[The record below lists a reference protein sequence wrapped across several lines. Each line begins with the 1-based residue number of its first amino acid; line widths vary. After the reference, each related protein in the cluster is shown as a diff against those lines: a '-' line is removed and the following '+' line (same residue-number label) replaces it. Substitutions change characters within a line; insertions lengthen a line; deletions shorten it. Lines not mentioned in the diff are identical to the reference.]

1 MYDVSHDNTVSK
13 QDLTTLLNHI
23 PKETLQLLGSLSR
36 DNVDNESRER
46 EDSLSYSQKAA
57 AGEYDYVDY
66 YTNHDMVERAF
77 AECDLNHE
85 GRLTYEEFKMWV
97 QRTPTVM
104 DYIESILPYNG
115 PKDHREHHDKK
126 ETLPHMRR
134 ISSRFTVNGPVRN
147 SSSVHDLAGDIFNHS
162 TSTHKPRSTSIS
174 GRASSVSGA
183 ATPRNGSLS
192 PLPSGSSTPN
202 PSQVRHSYSFNGQ
215 VVDALQKVGSNL
227 ERHDSTSSEHFD
239 LPDVD
244 EAIRQL
250 LIQALELSQNEALRD
265 GINNLLENNLGG
277 GVIMPGRTYSSE
289 VCIYSTTG
297 PCCCDEA
304 VTDYSFDVLRVL
316 AGYDS
321 NLVGCCLV
329 LSSTTRSTARS
340 CRWRRICGRR
350 ASPCSTSWAS
360 DTTCCPATACTTT
373 RTRATSDPEVPN

>member
-36 DNVDNESRER
+36 DNADHESRER
-46 EDSLSYSQKAA
+46 EDSLTYSQKVA

-66 YTNHDMVERAF
+66 YTNHDMVEKAF

-134 ISSRFTVNGPVRN
+134 ISSRFTVNGLGPSARN

-202 PSQVRHSYSFNGQ
+202 PNPSHSHMRHSFSFNGQ
-215 VVDALQKVGSNL
+215 VADALQKVGSTRL
-227 ERHDSTSSEHFD
+227 ERDDSVSSDHYEQH
-239 LPDVD
+239 DVD

-289 VCIYSTTG
+289 V
-297 PCCCDEA
+297 
-304 VTDYSFDVLRVL
+304 
-316 AGYDS
+316 
-321 NLVGCCLV
+321 
-329 LSSTTRSTARS
+329 
-340 CRWRRICGRR
+340 
-350 ASPCSTSWAS
+350 
-360 DTTCCPATACTTT
+360 
-373 RTRATSDPEVPN
+373 RTVYILLDRGVVVM

>member
-36 DNVDNESRER
+36 DNADYEMRER
-46 EDSLSYSQKAA
+46 EDSLMYSQKAA
-57 AGEYDYVDY
+57 AGEYEYVDY

-134 ISSRFTVNGPVRN
+134 ISSRFSINGANRN

-162 TSTHKPRSTSIS
+162 TSTHKPRSTSIG
-174 GRASSVSGA
+174 GRANSLSGTG
-183 ATPRNGSLS
+183 TPRNGSMS
-192 PLPSGSSTPN
+192 PIPSGSSTPN
-202 PSQVRHSYSFNGQ
+202 PSMRHSFSFNGQ
-215 VVDALQKVGSNL
+215 VADAAQKSGL
-227 ERHDSTSSEHFD
+227 EWHDSTASDHYE
-239 LPDVD
+239 LPDID
-244 EAIRQL
+244 EAVRQL
-250 LIQALELSQNEALRD
+250 LIQALELSQSETLRD

-289 VCIYSTTG
+289 VR
-297 PCCCDEA
+297 P
-304 VTDYSFDVLRVL
+304 VPR
-316 AGYDS
+316 
-321 NLVGCCLV
+321 LV
-329 LSSTTRSTARS
+329 RSLFT
-340 CRWRRICGRR
+340 
-350 ASPCSTSWAS
+350 
-360 DTTCCPATACTTT
+360 
-373 RTRATSDPEVPN
+373 

>member
-1 MYDVSHDNTVSK
+1 LRSLYTAHPFIVLTRGSIDDKIHFVFNMYDVSHDNTVSK

-77 AECDLNHE
+77 AECDLNHK

-104 DYIESILPYNG
+104 DYIDSILPYNG
-115 PKDHREHHDKK
+115 PKDHYDK

-134 ISSRFTVNGPVRN
+134 ISSRFTVNGPARN

-162 TSTHKPRSTSIS
+162 TSPHKPRSTSIS

-289 VCIYSTTG
+289 VRIYYWT
-297 PCCCDEA
+297 
-304 VTDYSFDVLRVL
+304 VWL
-316 AGYDS
+316 
-321 NLVGCCLV
+321 
-329 LSSTTRSTARS
+329 
-340 CRWRRICGRR
+340 
-350 ASPCSTSWAS
+350 
-360 DTTCCPATACTTT
+360 
-373 RTRATSDPEVPN
+373 